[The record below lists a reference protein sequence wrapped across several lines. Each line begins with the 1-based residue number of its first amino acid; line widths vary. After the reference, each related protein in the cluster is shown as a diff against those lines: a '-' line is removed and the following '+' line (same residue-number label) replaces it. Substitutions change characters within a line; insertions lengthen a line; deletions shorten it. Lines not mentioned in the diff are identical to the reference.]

1 MASDPNPAPPEWT
14 LLALLRRTAAY
25 FREREIDSPRAS
37 AEVLLAHALG
47 CRRIDLY
54 LRHDQPLTPAELDR
68 FRGLVRRR
76 ARHEPTAYITGE
88 REFWSLPIGVDA
100 RVLIPR
106 PDTECLVA
114 AVLERLES
122 AAVAPRWVLELGTGS
137 GAVVL
142 ALARDRPGHPYWA
155 TDRSPGA
162 LATARRNARR
172 LGLETAVQFAA
183 GDWWRPLRPVGRWD
197 VVVCN
202 PPYIP
207 RPVLAT
213 LAMQV
218 AAFEPA
224 AALDGGPDGLEAIR
238 RLIRGAPEHIPP
250 GGWLLLEIGHDQGPA
265 VTRLGQAAADFGD
278 LRCLQDYGGRD
289 RVVVLRRR

>member
-14 LLALLRRTAAY
+14 LLALLRRTAAF
-25 FREREIDSPRAS
+25 FRERRIDGPRAS

-47 CRRIDLY
+47 CGRIDLY
-54 LRHDQPLTPAELDR
+54 LRHDQPLTAAELDR

-88 REFWSLPIGVDA
+88 REFWSLPIGVDPH
-100 RVLIPR
+100 VLIPR

-114 AVLERLES
+114 AALERLEP
-122 AAVAPRWVLELGTGS
+122 ATVTVRRVLELGTGS

-142 ALARDRPGHPYWA
+142 ALASERPGHRYWA
-155 TDRSPGA
+155 TDRSPAA
-162 LATARRNARR
+162 LATARRNAAR
-172 LGLETAVQFAA
+172 LGLGAAVHFVAA
-183 GDWWRPLRPVGRWD
+183 DWWCPLRPGGRWD
-197 VVVCN
+197 MVVCN

-207 RPVLAT
+207 RAVLAT
-213 LAMQV
+213 LAPEV

-224 AALDGGPDGLEAIR
+224 AALDGGADGLAAIR
-238 RLIRGAPEHIPP
+238 RLIRGAPAHIRP
-250 GGWLLLEIGHDQGPA
+250 GGWLMLEIGHDQGPA
-265 VTRLGQAAADFGD
+265 VTRLGEAAADFEG